1 MAGIVIVGGGQ
12 AGHQIAAA
20 LRSEGYTGALTLVG
34 EEAALPYQRPP
45 LSKGLLLGAAD
56 PARLPFR
63 LEGYYQKHAI
73 ELLLGRRVERLDRQA
88 RRLELDGRNLAY
100 ERLALTTG
108 AHVRR
113 LDVPGAEADGVVYLR
128 TLDQALELKRRL
140 DEANEIVVIG
150 GGFIGLEVAAS
161 ASKLGKTV
169 TVVELAERLMGRVVA
184 PLLSEFFQTMH
195 EGRGVRIVLG
205 QGVREIEA
213 EDGRATAVVV
223 ADGRRFPADLVVVGI
238 GVTPADELARDA
250 GLAVENGIVVDETT
264 ATSDPLIVAAGDCAH
279 HPNPFAGGA
288 RIRLESVQNAV
299 DQAKTAA
306 QTLLGRPARYQAV
319 PWFWSDQFEAKLQMV
334 GFSAGHDE
342 VITRGDPASGAFS
355 AVYYREGRLIAIDS
369 VNQPADHMAG
379 RRLLQAGIAVPR
391 EIAAD
396 PSRPLKSLL
405 T

>member
-1 MAGIVIVGGGQ
+1 MTGIVIVGGGQ
-12 AGHQIAAA
+12 AGHQIAAS

-34 EEAALPYQRPP
+34 EETALPYQRPP

-73 ELLLGRRVERLDRQA
+73 ELALGTRVRRIDREAQQLDLGDRTI
-88 RRLELDGRNLAY
+88 AY
-100 ERLALTTG
+100 ERLALATG
-108 AHVRR
+108 ANVRP
-113 LDVPGAEADGVVYLR
+113 LDVPGAAADGVVYLR
-128 TLDQALELKRRL
+128 TLDEALDLKRRL
-140 DEANEIVVIG
+140 DQAHQVVVIG

-161 ASKLGKTV
+161 ARKLGKTV
-169 TVVELAERLMGRVVA
+169 TVVELADRLMGRVVA
-184 PLLSEFFQTMH
+184 PLLSVFFQAMH
-195 EGRGVRIVLG
+195 EGRGGQVVLG
-205 QGVREIEA
+205 QAVREIEV
-213 EDGRATAVVV
+213 EGGRAIGVVA

-250 GLAVENGIVVDETT
+250 GLEVANGIVVDAATR
-264 ATSDPLIVAAGDCAH
+264 TSDPLIVAAGDCAN

-306 QTLLGRPARYQAV
+306 RTLLDRPAGYEAV

-334 GFSAGHDE
+334 GFSQGHDR

-355 AVYYREGRLIAIDS
+355 AVYYRDGRLIAIDS

-379 RRLLQAGIAVPR
+379 RRLLAAGIEVPP
-391 EIAAD
+391 EVAAD
-396 PSRPLKSLL
+396 PGRPLKSLL